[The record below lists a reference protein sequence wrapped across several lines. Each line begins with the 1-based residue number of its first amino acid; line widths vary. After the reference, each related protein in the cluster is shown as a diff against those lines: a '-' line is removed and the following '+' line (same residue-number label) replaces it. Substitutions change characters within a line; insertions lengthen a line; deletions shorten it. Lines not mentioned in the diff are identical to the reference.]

1 MSVSDIIAELPKL
14 SVEEREMVLQKLVN
28 LDEGFEPTPA
38 MSDAIREGL
47 KSLIEKKTYSE
58 AELRSRI
65 TAWTAR

>member
-1 MSVSDIIAELPKL
+1 
-14 SVEEREMVLQKLVN
+14 MVLQKLVN

-38 MSDAIREGL
+38 MSEAIREGL
-47 KSLIEKKTYSE
+47 KSLDEKRTYSE